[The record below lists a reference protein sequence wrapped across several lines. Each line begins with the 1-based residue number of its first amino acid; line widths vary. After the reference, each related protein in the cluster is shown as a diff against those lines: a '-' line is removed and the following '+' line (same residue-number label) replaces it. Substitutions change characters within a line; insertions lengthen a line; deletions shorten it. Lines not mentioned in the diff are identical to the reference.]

1 MRTVSRTRTTTPRAT
16 TSWSRRILVHLAWLI
31 LAAAFVG
38 LLILT
43 YGLDLSPGFF

>member
-1 MRTVSRTRTTTPRAT
+1 MRTVSRTTTPRAT
-16 TSWSRRILVHLAWLI
+16 ASWPRRILVHLGWLI
-31 LAAAFVG
+31 LAVGFVG